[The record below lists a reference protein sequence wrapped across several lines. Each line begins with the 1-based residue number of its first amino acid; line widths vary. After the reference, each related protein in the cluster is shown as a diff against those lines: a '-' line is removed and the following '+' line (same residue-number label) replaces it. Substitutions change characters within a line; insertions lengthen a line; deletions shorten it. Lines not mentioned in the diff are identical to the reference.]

1 MEFTEVVSPHVAVPV
16 VGVLLCA
23 FLVFAFGFKTPGQP
37 PSFNFE
43 EDNKR
48 KRSKKSKVILL
59 TSLKHM
65 FFPNF
70 IHTDDLQTLPF
81 EKIKDAVSVFCM
93 CITYSLLM
101 ISLLI

>member
-1 MEFTEVVSPHVAVPV
+1 MVSPHVAVPV

-48 KRSKKSKVILL
+48 KRSKKSKV
-59 TSLKHM
+59 T
-65 FFPNF
+65 
-70 IHTDDLQTLPF
+70 
-81 EKIKDAVSVFCM
+81 
-93 CITYSLLM
+93 LLM
-101 ISLLI
+101 SNLVLIFLMSPTRYLFVA

>member
-1 MEFTEVVSPHVAVPV
+1 MELTEVVSPHVAVPV

-48 KRSKKSKVILL
+48 KRSKKSKVALVTSNLVLIFFMSPILYL
-59 TSLKHM
+59 FVANLDVSLSG
-65 FFPNF
+65 
-70 IHTDDLQTLPF
+70 D
-81 EKIKDAVSVFCM
+81 
-93 CITYSLLM
+93 
-101 ISLLI
+101 

>member
-70 IHTDDLQTLPF
+70 IHNDYLQTLPF

-93 CITYSLLM
+93 CITYS
-101 ISLLI
+101 

>member
-70 IHTDDLQTLPF
+70 IHNDDLQTLPF
-81 EKIKDAVSVFCM
+81 EKMQSVYFVCA
-93 CITYSLLM
+93 
-101 ISLLI
+101 

>member
-1 MEFTEVVSPHVAVPV
+1 MELTEVVSPHVAVPV

-48 KRSKKSKVILL
+48 KRSKKSKVTLL
-59 TSLKHM
+59 TSNLVLI
-65 FFPNF
+65 FFMSPILYLFVANL
-70 IHTDDLQTLPF
+70 D
-81 EKIKDAVSVFCM
+81 VSL
-93 CITYSLLM
+93 SGD
-101 ISLLI
+101 

>member
-59 TSLKHM
+59 KFFKHM
-65 FFPNF
+65 FFQDF
-70 IHTDDLQTLPF
+70 IHNDDLQTL
-81 EKIKDAVSVFCM
+81 VF
-93 CITYSLLM
+93 
-101 ISLLI
+101 

>member
-1 MEFTEVVSPHVAVPV
+1 MVSPHVAVPV

-48 KRSKKSKVILL
+48 KRSKKSKVKFVCHVFVCYDIVAKCVLFSVLQHLL
-59 TSLKHM
+59 NVQKR
-65 FFPNF
+65 
-70 IHTDDLQTLPF
+70 
-81 EKIKDAVSVFCM
+81 
-93 CITYSLLM
+93 ITGLG
-101 ISLLI
+101 IS

>member
-1 MEFTEVVSPHVAVPV
+1 MELTEVVSPHVAVPV

-48 KRSKKSKVILL
+48 KRSKKSKVTLL
-59 TSLKHM
+59 TSNLVLI
-65 FFPNF
+65 F
-70 IHTDDLQTLPF
+70 
-81 EKIKDAVSVFCM
+81 
-93 CITYSLLM
+93 LM
-101 ISLLI
+101 SPTRYLFVA

>member
-1 MEFTEVVSPHVAVPV
+1 MELTEVVSPHVAVPV

-48 KRSKKSKVILL
+48 KRSKKSKVTLL
-59 TSLKHM
+59 TSNLVLI
-65 FFPNF
+65 F
-70 IHTDDLQTLPF
+70 
-81 EKIKDAVSVFCM
+81 
-93 CITYSLLM
+93 LM
-101 ISLLI
+101 SPTGYLFVA